1 MAKLNSQINEQQC
14 RKERAEIASQRVREV
29 LNDVTSTL
37 YELYEK
43 FQVRNVNY
51 KLMED
56 KV

>member
-1 MAKLNSQINEQQC
+1 MAKLNSQIDEQQR
-14 RKERAEIASQRVREV
+14 RKERAEVESRRVREV

-37 YELYEK
+37 YKLYEK

-51 KLMED
+51 KLMKD